1 MFFIGAQMGRLRL
14 FLFWA
19 MFFFLRARAP
29 NPSWTRDSKLGIKF
43 RCPKNGGTAGASA
56 IPEVPQ
62 AAAIAATSP
71 IAGVALIS
79 HTHSLRL
86 PGIN

>member
-1 MFFIGAQMGRLRL
+1 MVRESRNLQKSSKIMESGKYVPGSKNEVPEVLGGGIGGRGEGG
-14 FLFWA
+14 
-19 MFFFLRARAP
+19 
-29 NPSWTRDSKLGIKF
+29 PSPL
-43 RCPKNGGTAGASA
+43 AGALA

-79 HTHSLRL
+79 
-86 PGIN
+86 

>member
-1 MFFIGAQMGRLRL
+1 MKSGKYVPGSKNEVPEVLGGGYRGEGGKGG
-14 FLFWA
+14 
-19 MFFFLRARAP
+19 
-29 NPSWTRDSKLGIKF
+29 PSPLA
-43 RCPKNGGTAGASA
+43 GTLA

-79 HTHSLRL
+79 HTHS
-86 PGIN
+86 